1 MTDVSAG
8 NIGSDSFTDLTDGS
22 FGSEEFVQTS
32 DFHVQ
37 SDRVIGPIGKIG
49 QYTLI
54 GETR

>member
-1 MTDVSAG
+1 MTDVSAS
-8 NIGSDSFTDLTDGS
+8 NVSSDSFTDLTDSS
-22 FGSEEFVQTS
+22 FGSEAFVQTS

-49 QYTLI
+49 QHTLI